1 MTKRSLYARR
11 LITLVGVIAA
21 LTIGFGSIQAAALW
35 TAASAPLTVAPVAVA
50 TLQSQLADERN
61 RSTAVVQ
68 QLAALE
74 SQSTDLAAALQ
85 AAHAQIDTETTHAA
99 DLAAQLKAA
108 KERLAKLEA
117 TIKAANK
124 AARARAAAAAAAATK
139 VTTVTATRPASGGE
153 HDEPE
158 PGDDGR

>member
-1 MTKRSLYARR
+1 
-11 LITLVGVIAA
+11 VVAA

-35 TAASAPLTVAPVAVA
+35 TAASAPLTVAPVSVA

-61 RSTAVVQ
+61 RSMAVVQ

-124 AARARAAAAAAAATK
+124 AARARAAAAAATK
-139 VTTVTATRPASGGE
+139 VTTVTAPRPATGGE

>member
-11 LITLVGVIAA
+11 LITLVGVVAA

-35 TAASAPLTVAPVAVA
+35 TAASAPLTVAPVSVA

-74 SQSTDLAAALQ
+74 SQSMDLAAALQ

-99 DLAAQLKAA
+99 NLAAQLKAA

-124 AARARAAAAAAAATK
+124 AARARAAAAAATK
-139 VTTVTATRPASGGE
+139 VTTVSAPGPASGGE

>member
-11 LITLVGVIAA
+11 LITLVGVVAA

-35 TAASAPLTVAPVAVA
+35 TAASAPLTVAPVSVA

-99 DLAAQLKAA
+99 NLAAQLKAGQA
-108 KERLAKLEA
+108 RSDDQGSEQGRPSQGRGRGSDEGHDRQCSEA
-117 TIKAANK
+117 
-124 AARARAAAAAAAATK
+124 RQR
-139 VTTVTATRPASGGE
+139 R
-153 HDEPE
+153 
-158 PGDDGR
+158 